1 MADLVAKGDKRLKK
15 FFSFGSEK
23 YDDAREYYYQA
34 ANQYKKVQDW
44 EGAESA
50 FLKCLEMDKKLK
62 CESDQVQDLTD
73 AGMCAKKYNYKK
85 AADYWEQAIEKLVA
99 AARYDK
105 AAKIA
110 TDCAKLF
117 EEQLLAGVSDP
128 EGTRQ
133 TILEWWEKTLDL
145 YKMNRNSN
153 VNCNDCLQKI
163 SEIKILQGLYPEAA
177 EMYEELGK
185 QYADDNLLRFNAR
198 TQFFIALLCQLAQ
211 ITSPRDESGIDR
223 LRTKFDEFRDVDVH
237 FAEQTHEFE
246 FITSA
251 IKAFEDEDLAL
262 YTEATRKYDRIV
274 PLDKTKEILVLK
286 GRAALKV
293 EDFR

>member
-1 MADLVAKGDKRLKK
+1 MAELIAKGDKRLKK
-15 FFSFGSEK
+15 FFSFGTEK
-23 YDDAREYYYQA
+23 YDDARELYYQA
-34 ANQYKKVQDW
+34 ANQFKKVQDW
-44 EGAESA
+44 EGAEGA

-62 CESDQVQDLTD
+62 CDSDQIQDLTD
-73 AGMCAKKYNYKK
+73 AGTCAKKYNYKK

-99 AARYDK
+99 TGRHDR
-105 AAKIA
+105 AAKLS

-133 TILEWWEKTLDL
+133 QILEWWEKTLDL
-145 YKMNRNSN
+145 YKLNRNST
-153 VNCNDCLQKI
+153 VHCNDCILKI
-163 SEIKILQGLYPEAA
+163 AEIRILQGSYSEAC
-177 EMYEELGK
+177 EMFEDLGK

-198 TQFFIALLCQLAQ
+198 GQFFVALLCQLAQ
-211 ITSPRDESGIDR
+211 IVSPRDEAGIDR
-223 LRTKFDEFRDVDVH
+223 LRSKFDQYREIDVQ
-237 FAEQTHEFE
+237 FAEETHEFE

-251 IKAFEDEDLAL
+251 IKAFEDADLTL
-262 YTEATRKYDRIV
+262 YTEATRKYDRIC